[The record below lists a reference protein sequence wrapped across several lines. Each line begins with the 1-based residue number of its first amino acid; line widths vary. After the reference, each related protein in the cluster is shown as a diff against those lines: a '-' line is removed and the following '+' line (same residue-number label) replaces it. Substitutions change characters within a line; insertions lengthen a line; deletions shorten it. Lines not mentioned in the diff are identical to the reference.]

1 MEMWTILIAYSSVT
15 VYVLDSTVIIYFIFC
30 IVVVKYLDVIFL
42 LLEVRVDILCFIF
55 YKFAISEK
63 SSI

>member
-1 MEMWTILIAYSSVT
+1 MDYFNRLFQR
-15 VYVLDSTVIIYFIFC
+15 DSICFRFHGDNLFHFFC